1 MIPAEVVAITRDML
15 ITAMLLAAPAV
26 LTSLVVGL
34 LVSLLQTVTSI
45 QEQTLSFVP
54 RMVAV
59 GAVLMLTLPWALKMA
74 TTFSVRMLQHASGV
88 GP

>member
-1 MIPAEVVAITRDML
+1 MLPAEVVAITRDL
-15 ITAMLLAAPAV
+15 LTTAILLAAPAV

-34 LVSLLQTVTSI
+34 LVSLLQTITSV

-54 RMVAV
+54 RILAV
-59 GAVLMLTLPWALKMA
+59 CLVLMLTLPWSLKIA
-74 TTFSVRMLQHASGV
+74 TAFSLRMFHHASGA